1 MASLSKC
8 IGMMDEGIERTIQ
21 LIPQLPA
28 VEAKLSRLLLMV
40 SDSLNEKL
48 EFELKPYQLNHS
60 EFLTLMFLYSRPDSS
75 STPGELCEFTK
86 QGATNMTR
94 IGNMLVKRGL
104 ITRSGSDDDRRRVVV
119 RITAAG
125 KRLVLKIVP
134 PLFPHLDAM
143 FDGLSQTDKKNL
155 SRVLRK
161 LALNIDRASEDQ
173 AIGHPDLPIG
183 TMKATK

>member
-1 MASLSKC
+1 MTSLTKC

-28 VEAKLSRLLLMV
+28 VEAKLSRLMLMV
-40 SDSLNEKL
+40 SGSLDEEL
-48 EFELKPYQLNHS
+48 EFELKPYKLNHS

-94 IGNMLVKRGL
+94 IGNALVKRGL
-104 ITRSGSDDDRRRVVV
+104 ITRGGSDDDRRRVVI
-119 RITAAG
+119 RITPTG
-125 KRLVLKIVP
+125 KRLVLKMVP
-134 PLFPHLDAM
+134 PLFPRLDAM
-143 FDGLSQTDKKNL
+143 FNGFSDTDKRHL
-155 SRVLRK
+155 SRLLRK
-161 LALNIDRASEDQ
+161 LAHNLDQ
-173 AIGHPDLPIG
+173 ATGHPDTSAG